1 MYVCVCCR
9 LCRCL
14 DLASTTMYKVKQF
27 SIGPRT
33 SSKEHSNYNSP
44 SNSFHQTS
52 AASTHPPVNSSS
64 SHLYSLFNMP
74 LRQSYSDHVRF
85 SRQFLFISPLV
96 FHHRIESR
104 KSSTPGRSGCSLRI
118 FTGKL
123 CVTIRCVNVLS
134 CMRHSLCL
142 AHT

>member
-1 MYVCVCCR
+1 MCMCVCCR
-9 LCRCL
+9 LCRCV
-14 DLASTTMYKVKQF
+14 DLASTTAIQKLNSSPWSAHVKQRTF
-27 SIGPRT
+27 LLQPLITLSIKRQQLP
-33 SSKEHSNYNSP
+33 P
-44 SNSFHQTS
+44 FHQYTL
-52 AASTHPPVNSSS
+52 AA
-64 SHLYSLFNMP
+64 HLYSIFNMP

-123 CVTIRCVNVLS
+123 CVTIRCVNVLLY
-134 CMRHSLCL
+134 MRHSICL